1 MIISNLTNLNPV
13 TIIIFPLKKIKT

>member
-1 MIISNLTNLNPV
+1 MIIPNLTYLNPV

>member
-1 MIISNLTNLNPV
+1 MIISNLTDLNPV

>member
-1 MIISNLTNLNPV
+1 MIIPNLTDLNPV